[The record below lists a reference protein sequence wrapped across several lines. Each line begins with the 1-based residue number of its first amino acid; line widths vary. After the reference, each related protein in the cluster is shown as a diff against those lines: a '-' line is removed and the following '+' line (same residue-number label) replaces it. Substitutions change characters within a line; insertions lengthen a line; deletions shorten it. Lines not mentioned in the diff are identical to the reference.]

1 MRVADFMRR
10 DVVTVDQG
18 MTFADAAK
26 IMRHQK
32 ISALIIKRG
41 QSPAGIVTERD
52 CVTLLAEGADPAAT
66 TLSMRMTTD
75 LVTCS
80 PNTDIGEASR
90 MMADH
95 EIRHLPVVDHGKL
108 VGIVSM
114 RDTAGR
120 HPALLKLEEERH
132 RSLQARIADAI
143 TGFAGS
149 MVFVYVHVVWFALW
163 LLLRVEPFPYG
174 LLTMIVSLEAIF
186 LATFVMISQNRA
198 DERRQVLADHQWQLV
213 QQEELQNEQLIGM
226 SGRILD
232 LTEAIHHLTHATLGT
247 DDAREAVPPK

>member
-10 DVVTVDQG
+10 DVVTVDPG

-32 ISALIIKRG
+32 ISAVVIKHADA
-41 QSPAGIVTERD
+41 PAGIVTERD
-52 CVTLLAEGADPAAT
+52 CVTLIADGKDPAVV
-66 TLSMRMTTD
+66 TLQTRMTTD
-75 LVTCS
+75 LVTCA
-80 PNTDIGEASR
+80 PETDIGEATR

-95 EIRHLPVVDHGKL
+95 EIRHLPVVDNGRL

-114 RDTAGR
+114 RDAAGR
-120 HPALLKLEEERH
+120 HPALLKLEEERQ
-132 RSLQARIADAI
+132 RSVQARIADAI
-143 TGFAGS
+143 TAFAGS
-149 MVFVYVHVVWFALW
+149 MIFVYVHVVWFALW
-163 LLLRVEPFPYG
+163 IALRVEAFPFG

-213 QQEELQNEQLIGM
+213 QQEELQNQQIIDL
-226 SGRILD
+226 SSRILD
-232 LTEAIHHLTHATLGT
+232 LTEAIHDLTRQTLGPT
-247 DDAREAVPPK
+247 EQARTPS

>member
-1 MRVADFMRR
+1 MHR
-10 DVVTVDQG
+10 DVVTVDSG

-26 IMRHQK
+26 IMRHRK
-32 ISALIIKRG
+32 ISALIIKSG
-41 QSPAGIVTERD
+41 ASPVGIVTERD
-52 CVTLLAEGADPAAT
+52 CVTLLAEDVDPAST
-66 TLSMRMTTD
+66 TLGTHMSTD

-80 PNTDIGEASR
+80 SDTDISEASR
-90 MMADH
+90 LMADH
-95 EIRHLPVVDHGKL
+95 EIRHLPVVDNGSL
-108 VGIVSM
+108 VGIISM

-132 RSLQARIADAI
+132 QSIQARVADGI
-143 TGFAGS
+143 TAFAGS
-149 MVFVYVHVVWFALW
+149 MPFVYVHVVWFGLW

-213 QQEELQNEQLIGM
+213 QQEEVQNEQLLEM
-226 SGRILD
+226 SSRILD
-232 LTEAIHHLTHATLGT
+232 LTKAIHDLTHSTLRPAEGEEV
-247 DDAREAVPPK
+247 DASRQTGA